1 MINNELFANL
11 KYTELSRL
19 QIQVEER
26 YVNRISS
33 NILDEPLF
41 SLSISTVYWCG
52 INPMTEVKINIS
64 MLYFHLA

>member
-33 NILDEPLF
+33 NFLDELLF
-41 SLSISTVYWCG
+41 SLSISTVY
-52 INPMTEVKINIS
+52 
-64 MLYFHLA
+64 